1 MIVLGFDTVTKL
13 ALKLIG
19 SFQNAHPSNNM
30 DKMLVKS
37 YLGAGFGRVLLWV
50 LTLDHQHYAGQL
62 AAGSDHDMLRQY
74 FFPINPCL

>member
-50 LTLDHQHYAGQL
+50 LTLI
-62 AAGSDHDMLRQY
+62 
-74 FFPINPCL
+74 INTMRADWRRGVTTIC